1 MKNDLRSLISDHART
16 LMRCAHCSARL
27 VDTST
32 GMTCSHCTTRYP
44 RLSTAMD
51 LRLTGRKTVDLRC
64 AVGEEMDM
72 SGVEF
77 GPLEVKVNPAT
88 SGRAW
93 HLSPELLSHLPSA
106 SSAGQLVL
114 DLGCGKGMHRALL
127 EDLGYDWV
135 GMDYSE
141 EGAPILADAHA
152 LPFADQSFD
161 FVMSLAVL
169 EHLRNPL
176 VAMQE
181 CFRVMKPGAALIGTV
196 AFMEPF
202 HGNSYYHHSHLGTL
216 SSLLSAGFRVTH
228 VAPTLQ
234 WSVLQAQAEMAFF
247 PRMPSALRRAAIMP
261 LQLAQQAW
269 WSLAALLGKVS
280 DPSLQIRQSAGSFAF
295 IAYR

>member
-1 MKNDLRSLISDHART
+1 MKNDLRSLVSDNART
-16 LMRCAHCSARL
+16 LMRCAHCGAEL
-27 VDTST
+27 IDTAT
-32 GMTCSHCTTRYP
+32 GMTCSGCAAHYR
-44 RLSTAMD
+44 RLGTAVD
-51 LRLTGRKTVDLRC
+51 LRLTSRKNVDLRC
-64 AVGEEMDM
+64 AVGEELDLT
-72 SGVEF
+72 GIEF
-77 GPLEVKVNPAT
+77 GPLELKVDPAT

-93 HLSPELLSHLPSA
+93 HLAPELLSHLPRA
-106 SSAGQLVL
+106 TSAGQTML
-114 DLGCGKGMHRALL
+114 DLGCGKGMHRGLVS
-127 EDLGYDWV
+127 DLGYDWV

-141 EGAPILADAHA
+141 EGAPILGDAHA

-247 PRMPSALRRAAIMP
+247 PRMPSVLRRAVIMP
-261 LQLAQQAW
+261 LLWAQQAW
-269 WSLAALLGKVS
+269 WSLATRLGKVS
-280 DPSLQIRQSAGSFAF
+280 DPSLRIRQSAGSFAF